1 MKKKRLMSLLL
12 ILMPLLTSAQ
22 GLRGAWKGLLEA
34 GPAKLNIVF
43 HIHDDNT
50 VTMDSPGPGGYGSTD
65 ESGVYARRLHQR
77 NDAQTRS
84 TIYRKARWRRD
95 KRHILTDGTLVSSN
109 PETRRNKD
117 EPSADTTT
125 TI

>member
-22 GLRGAWKGLLEA
+22 GLRGAWKGLLEV

-50 VTMDSPGPGGYGSTD
+50 VTMDSPDQGAMDLPTKVVCMQEDSINVTMP
-65 ESGVYARRLHQR
+65 RL
-77 NDAQTRS
+77 
-84 TIYRKARWRRD
+84 
-95 KRHILTDGTLVSSN
+95 
-109 PETRRNKD
+109 
-117 EPSADTTT
+117 
-125 TI
+125 